1 MRMPNISLEKDA
13 HHAATE
19 DAPMKLKVDQQADA
33 LYLALGEAPA
43 SRSEEVSPGIIVD
56 YDEQDRV
63 VGIEMLYL
71 SKRAPETDI
80 HRLLFE
86 AVPQAS

>member
-1 MRMPNISLEKDA
+1 
-13 HHAATE
+13 
-19 DAPMKLKVDQQADA
+19 MKLKVDQQADA
-33 LYLALGEAPA
+33 LYLTLSEASA
-43 SRSEEVSPGIIVD
+43 SRSDEVSPGIIVD

-80 HRLLFE
+80 RRLLFE
-86 AVPQAS
+86 AVPLAS